1 MDYDNVNNPFITLK
15 RLSGD
20 GVEKEFKAKLNTVP
34 PSVEFDDNRSGMKKP
49 DHALNSDNRAT
60 KMKASDNDGTFK
72 KYSVTLT
79 DIDNVLYEYF
89 SNVIAP
95 QVPDSH
101 GEAIPV
107 PVRHASPERW
117 AAIQR
122 DGVLRDPKGQL
133 QRPIIVFTRTGLE
146 KDNELATFNKYLTVP
161 FVKKFDKY
169 NMYDRFGTIL
179 GIQPSYEVHNIT
191 FPDHVILSYDF
202 TIMTEFVEQMNG
214 IVERIN
220 FASDDYWGD
229 PKRFKFRAS
238 VQSFAN
244 TVEVPSDDDRV
255 VSTTFSLTVN
265 AHLLPE
271 IFDNQTTSQRSL
283 TKRSVVFS
291 SETTRTNV
299 EDGIL
304 EAPNSR
310 NTFTLHRKQ
319 RILYLN
325 DVDVNYQIETWDDED
340 FYEISLLDEVFK
352 ISFSSS
358 KGFLDFV
365 IWDLDGPVVSEIHR
379 GDSHSI
385 SLNGAYDA
393 HLTVSDSN
401 AMLIMISFLKKND

>member
-49 DHALNSDNRAT
+49 DHALRSDNRAT

-89 SNVIAP
+89 TNVIAP
-95 QVPDSH
+95 QVPDSL

-146 KDNELATFNKYLTVP
+146 KDNELTTFNKYLTVP

-169 NMYDRFGTIL
+169 NMYDRFGTVL

-244 TVEVPSDDDRV
+244 TVEVPTDDDRV

-283 TKRSVVFS
+283 TKRSAVFS
-291 SETTRTNV
+291 SETTQTQV
-299 EDGIL
+299 DKSPYEL
-304 EAPNSR
+304 PHSR
-310 NTFTLHRKQ
+310 NMFTLHRKQ

-325 DVDVNYQIETWDDED
+325 DVDVDYQIETWNDED
-340 FYEISLLDEVFK
+340 FYEISLLDEALTK
-352 ISFSSS
+352 ISFTSNN
-358 KGFLDFV
+358 GLLEY
-365 IWDLDGPVVSEIHR
+365 ITWDLDGSADKIHR
-379 GDSHSI
+379 GGSLLI
-385 SLNGAYDA
+385 SFSGSYDA
-393 HLTVSDSN
+393 QLEVRDSS
-401 AMLIMISFLKKND
+401 AILITISFVKKND